1 MSTIKTNA
9 IQTVAGKPIL
19 NSTGS
24 IIQILSTTKTNTFTT
39 TSTSYTDVTGLTVN
53 IIPTSSSSRILITAN
68 ISSSQRTGAYSAW
81 YRVSRN
87 GTGLPNVGDAAGNRQ
102 RGSTGGFS
110 DYYGYAFWPYNLT
123 YLDSPASTSALTYTI
138 QALDPYATGIYV
150 NQIYADQ
157 DQSTY
162 GRSTS
167 TITVFEVT

>member
-1 MSTIKTNA
+1 VSTLKTNA

-24 IIQILSTTKTNTFTT
+24 VIQVVSKTKTDTFTT

-53 IIPTSSSSRILITAN
+53 ITPTSSSSKILITAN
-68 ISSSQRTGAYSAW
+68 ISSSQRNGAYSAW

-87 GTGLPNVGDAAGNRQ
+87 GAGLPNVGDAAGIRQ

-110 DYYGYAFWPYNLT
+110 DYYGYAIWPYNLT
-123 YLDSPASTSALTYTI
+123 YLDSPASTSTLTYTI

-150 NQIYADQ
+150 NMIYSDSNS
-157 DQSTY
+157 STY
-162 GRSTS
+162 GRTTS

>member
-1 MSTIKTNA
+1 MSTLRANQ
-9 IQTVAGKPIL
+9 IQTTTGKPIL

-24 IIQILSTTKTNTFTT
+24 ILQVVSTTKTDTFTT

-53 IIPTSSSSRILITAN
+53 ITPTSSSSKILITAN
-68 ISSSQRTGAYSAW
+68 ISSSQRSGAYSAW

-87 GTGLPNVGDAAGNRQ
+87 GTGLSNVGDAAGSRQ

-110 DYYGYAFWPYNLT
+110 DYYGYAIWPYNLT
-123 YLDSPASTSALTYTI
+123 YLDSPASTSTLTYTI

-150 NQIYADQ
+150 NMGYVDQ
-157 DQSTY
+157 NVTFY
-162 GRSTS
+162 GRTTS